1 MTQDIPVYSWKTPFF
16 TAAFCLLLL
25 LLINDTATRLY
36 LYSGYPWIDIPLH
49 ILGGFSVGIAAVG
62 LIRIIFPGKAYTSVP
77 LFLYMI
83 LLVLCVGIAWEFV
96 EWYYKASVAFG
107 GNFWFDT
114 YKDLLMDTLGG
125 ILSYICFRPQKK
137 DLQTL

>member
-1 MTQDIPVYSWKTPFF
+1 MTQVTQIYSWKRPFF
-16 TAAFCLLLL
+16 SATFCLLLL

-49 ILGGFSVGIAAVG
+49 FLGGFAVGIAAVG
-62 LIRIIFPGKAYTSVP
+62 LIRIVFPKKRYTSLF
-77 LFLYMI
+77 LFLYI
-83 LLVLCVGIAWEFV
+83 LLAVVCVGIAWEFV

-125 ILSYICFRPQKK
+125 ILSYICFRPQKN
-137 DLQTL
+137 DLQIL

>member
-1 MTQDIPVYSWKTPFF
+1 MIQDTESYSWKKPFF
-16 TAAFCLLLL
+16 GAALCLLLL

-36 LYSGYPWIDIPLH
+36 LYSGYPWIDIPMH
-49 ILGGFSVGIAAVG
+49 FLGGFSVGIAAVG
-62 LIRIIFPGKAYTSVP
+62 LLRVRYTEKQYSEAPIFIYV
-77 LFLYMI
+77 I
-83 LLVLCVGIAWEFV
+83 LMTIGVGIAWEFV

-114 YKDLLMDTLGG
+114 RKDLLTDTLGG

-137 DLQTL
+137 DLPTR